1 MEVQPVQCTL
11 YNTSIQ
17 YRGKQLRLFMAGD
30 YEYLSKLYGL
40 SGATGMYM
48 YMYCCNNDATALPQP
63 TIISKK
69 VVPYTCMVA

>member
-1 MEVQPVQCTL
+1 MEVQPVQCIL

-30 YEYLSKLYGL
+30 YQSYMDYL
-40 SGATGMYM
+40 
-48 YMYCCNNDATALPQP
+48 MYCTSVVTMMQQLCHNLAT
-63 TIISKK
+63 TIISKN